1 MAKAEWVI
9 EPKEMASFL
18 NEVAMKTD
26 DEETRFKLAQ
36 CSIFVYTM
44 YRALYKD
51 DKTDVLWR

>member
-9 EPKEMASFL
+9 EPKDMASFL
-18 NEVAMKTD
+18 NEVAANTD

-51 DKTDVLWR
+51 DKTDV